1 MAKDSHFRCRIGT
14 DEVDVVAKERRESTQ
29 KESPKAPLR
38 TQPGKEAESET
49 RGSRPHERLSAK
61 RRECAQKRKSV
72 CRHLCESSYLLMP
85 TVLVY
90 GRHYTIF
97 SLCCALYKTC
107 SLQTAPRPRRREGL
121 VRACQRSALA
131 ALALFC
137 PSQGLRR
144 PRSRG
149 QGSRCNHFA
158 AR

>member
-1 MAKDSHFRCRIGT
+1 MGKSWVNASVSGLSTVQYLKVGLDAVGNRIRSRACVVKFQSSIIGFTPPTSASQPKEENAHRKGKVYADIFANPPTSSCRPFWCT
-14 DEVDVVAKERRESTQ
+14 VA
-29 KESPKAPLR
+29 
-38 TQPGKEAESET
+38 
-49 RGSRPHERLSAK
+49 
-61 RRECAQKRKSV
+61 
-72 CRHLCESSYLLMP
+72 
-85 TVLVY
+85 
-90 GRHYTIF
+90 TIPF

-137 PSQGLRR
+137 PSQGLRK